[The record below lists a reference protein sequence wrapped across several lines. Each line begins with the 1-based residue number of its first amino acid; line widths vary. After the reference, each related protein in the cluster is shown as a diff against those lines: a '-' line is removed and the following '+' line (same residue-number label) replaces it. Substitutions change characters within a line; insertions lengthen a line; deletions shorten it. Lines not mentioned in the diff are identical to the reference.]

1 MPAAGWPTTGAG
13 TSVPARFR
21 PAYRTT
27 ARKRIAE
34 MAHSVPWRSV
44 RRASTRPNP
53 TEKRSTRTPHSR
65 AIQ

>member
-1 MPAAGWPTTGAG
+1 
-13 TSVPARFR
+13 
-21 PAYRTT
+21 
-27 ARKRIAE
+27 